1 MVGRKLY
8 EIHNQ
13 KHDEAMH
20 TRYSSTSTIRATEIN
35 CVNAGVATAF
45 LRWNLRG
52 AEPKQF

>member
-1 MVGRKLY
+1 MKF
-8 EIHNQ
+8 
-13 KHDEAMH
+13 
-20 TRYSSTSTIRATEIN
+20 TIKNMTKQCIPGIVLRATEIN